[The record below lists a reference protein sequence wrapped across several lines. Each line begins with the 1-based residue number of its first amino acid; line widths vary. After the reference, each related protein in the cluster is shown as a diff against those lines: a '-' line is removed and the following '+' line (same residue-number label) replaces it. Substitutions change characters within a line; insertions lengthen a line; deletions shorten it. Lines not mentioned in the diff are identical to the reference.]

1 MYDSPPTVYHT
12 KSAKSLKWILKMQKA
27 QKRIAKMI
35 QRLDIRAPQV
45 ILKTHQK
52 EDEDVNWLHYLR
64 SFMGKLCQVGETW
77 YWETWLVGMVVMGGW
92 VDEMILVAFSNLN
105 SAMILWVFSL
115 PVKSMS
121 RNNYLVAEADQEL
134 GTWF

>member
-1 MYDSPPTVYHT
+1 
-12 KSAKSLKWILKMQKA
+12 MQKA

-105 SAMILWVFSL
+105 SATILWVFSL